1 MKTEIVV
8 ARYNENLDWLKKIEK
23 SKDIKITVYNKGQDD
38 ISIDVPFIKIP
49 NIGRE
54 SHTYLYHIIN
64 NYDNLADQTIFCQGD
79 SIFHSPDFLD
89 LINKY
94 RNKFEPVQPLTAWYW
109 PEGEAPVY
117 RVVPP
122 QPILD
127 ETKNLWINNARIHV
141 EYINND
147 FVTVYPYHYIE
158 NNFIKFIEIVKESYG
173 IDNPLEFNIERFKLK
188 NIDLDDLFPI
198 CYSAIFAIN
207 KQAIRD
213 NSIDFYN
220 NIMSILIYDTRI
232 DFLNKPMDHGLF
244 LEKLWLV
251 IFNYKKYNKNYISLK
266 TKDYKLEKYNLT
278 IKNNICNFS
287 YFNIYFQLFIIIN
300 LDNQG
305 YTIFISKYEII
316 IKSIKTNK
324 RIYNL
329 ITVNNQEFEQIL
341 KDKSKHN
348 ILLEFKNNILTIS
361 SNNNIILNFNF
372 NNINIKYKKLIKLS
386 KSARLTKADVYDMID
401 YNKFLD
407 LLN

>member
-8 ARYNENLDWLKKIEK
+8 ARYKENLDWLKKIKK
-23 SKDIKITVYNKGQDD
+23 SKDIKITVYNKGPSD
-38 ISIDVPFIKIP
+38 ISINAIQLP

-79 SIFHSPDFLD
+79 SIYHSPDFLD

-94 RNKFEPVQPLTAWYW
+94 RTKFEPVQPLSAWYW
-109 PEGEAPVY
+109 PEGEPPIY

-127 ETKNLWINNARIHV
+127 ETKNLWINKGRIHV
-141 EYINND
+141 EYMNNN
-147 FVTVYPYHYIE
+147 FITFYPYHYIE
-158 NNFIKFIEIVKESYG
+158 NNFIKLYG
-173 IDNPLEFNIERFKLK
+173 IDNPLKFNIDRFRLK
-188 NIDLDDLFPI
+188 NIDLDHLFPV
-198 CYSAIFAIN
+198 CYAAIFAVN

-220 NIMSILIYDTRI
+220 NIMSILIYDVRI
-232 DFLNKPMDHGLF
+232 GLLNKPMDHGLF

-266 TKDYKLEKYNLT
+266 SKDYKLTDYNLT
-278 IKNNICNFS
+278 VKNNICNFS

-300 LDNQG
+300 LDNQE

-329 ITVNNQEFEQIL
+329 ITVNNKDFEKIL
-341 KDKSKHN
+341 KDKSNHN
-348 ILLEFKNNILTIS
+348 ILLEFKNNILKIS
-361 SNNNIILNFNF
+361 TNNNILINFNF
-372 NNINIKYKKLIKLS
+372 NSINIKHNKLIK
-386 KSARLTKADVYDMID
+386 AVVHDMTD
-401 YNKFLD
+401 YNKFLIK
-407 LLN
+407 